1 VPIVFGGIT
10 RGASIKT
17 VMSGGQGEEDGSLA
31 MLGAHSAI
39 NLA

>member
-1 VPIVFGGIT
+1 
-10 RGASIKT
+10 
-17 VMSGGQGEEDGSLA
+17 VMSGGQGEQDGSLA